1 MFNSNNNLKYDDV
14 DDDVNALNS
23 SVVTLAFLQE

>member
-23 SVVTLAFLQE
+23 SVVTLTFLQE

>member
-14 DDDVNALNS
+14 DNDVNALNS
-23 SVVTLAFLQE
+23 SVVALTFLQE

>member
-14 DDDVNALNS
+14 DNDVNALNS
-23 SVVTLAFLQE
+23 SVVTLTFLQE